1 MNQRTATVSRKTG
14 ETDITITINLD
25 GSGKTDIHT
34 GIGFFDHMLNSFAR
48 HGFFDLQVTARG
60 DLEVD
65 CHHTIED
72 TAIVLGEAIRQAA
85 GTKEGICRFGSM
97 ILPMDEALVL
107 SAVDLSGRAFL
118 VFDYDFRVPSV
129 GGFDTEMV
137 HEFFYALSSHVGMN
151 LHIKVLEG
159 KNAHHIIEAIFKA
172 TARALDAAL
181 VGDGRIDGILSTK
194 GSL

>member
-1 MNQRTATVSRKTG
+1 MKQRTATVSRKTG

-48 HGFFDLQVTARG
+48 HGFFDLQVKACG

-97 ILPMDEALVL
+97 VLPMDEALVL
-107 SAVDLSGRAFL
+107 CAVDLSGRPYL
-118 VFDYDFRVPSV
+118 VFDYEFRVPSV
-129 GGFDTEMV
+129 GGFDTDMM
-137 HEFFYALSSHVGMN
+137 HEFLYALSSHVGMN
-151 LHIKVLEG
+151 LHVKVLEG

-181 VGDGRIDGILSTK
+181 AKDGRIDGILSTK

>member
-159 KNAHHIIEAIFKA
+159 KNAHHIFEEP
-172 TARALDAAL
+172 
-181 VGDGRIDGILSTK
+181 
-194 GSL
+194 

>member
-107 SAVDLSGRAFL
+107 SAVDLSSRAFL

-181 VGDGRIDGILSTK
+181 AGDGRIDGILSTK

>member
-118 VFDYDFRVPSV
+118 VFDYDFHVPFV

-181 VGDGRIDGILSTK
+181 AGDGRIDGILSTK

>member
-48 HGFFDLQVTARG
+48 HGFLDLQVTARG

-181 VGDGRIDGILSTK
+181 AGDGRIDGILSTK

>member
-118 VFDYDFRVPSV
+118 VFDYDFRVLSV

-181 VGDGRIDGILSTK
+181 AGDGRIDGILSTK